1 MKNSELEWGS
11 YNFFGAASTTT
22 PARSFQKKA
31 NCVEMFIFITSCHEL
46 SNDQRCFFC
55 ITRSLLRLV
64 AFTHNGG
71 SSFQLSQAPHSDRT
85 ATAGWKPNKHTALFD
100 KKKRPTKRIKKYKNT
115 SKHSPCVRNN
125 PPQIPLAGFLTI
137 NYPNYIHTS
146 HFGGWAFFGDPA
158 QVKGSWTLCFEWPVT
173 LRLLTTI
180 IGYAFLVEKNRKRTG
195 GIHNSCCGRW
205 CSFSLLG
212 RLFPSNMFHAGFS
225 WACM

>member
-46 SNDQRCFFC
+46 SNDQRCYFC

-85 ATAGWKPNKHTALFD
+85 ATAGWKPHKHTALFD
-100 KKKRPTKRIKKYKNT
+100 FKKNAPQKESKNT
-115 SKHSPCVRNN
+115 SKHSPCVLNN
-125 PPQIPLAGFLTI
+125 PPQIPVTGFLTI
-137 NYPNYIHTS
+137 NYQNYIHS
-146 HFGGWAFFGDPA
+146 YFALWRMSIFFGDPA
-158 QVKGSWTLCFEWPVT
+158 QVKASLTLFFGWPVT

-180 IGYAFLVEKNRKRTG
+180 IGYAFLVEKEQKTNRRNPQ
-195 GIHNSCCGRW
+195 IHAVEDDV
-205 CSFSLLG
+205 SFP
-212 RLFPSNMFHAGFS
+212 FWEDCFH
-225 WACM
+225 

>member
-85 ATAGWKPNKHTALFD
+85 ATAGWKPNKHTKQHCLIL
-100 KKKRPTKRIKKYKNT
+100 KKNAPQKESKNT
-115 SKHSPCVRNN
+115 SKHSPCVLNN

-137 NYPNYIHTS
+137 NYQNYIHTS
-146 HFGGWAFFGDPA
+146 HFGGWAFVWWPCAGERFMNLMFWMTCHIETFGS
-158 QVKGSWTLCFEWPVT
+158 QH
-173 LRLLTTI
+173 RLSFSR
-180 IGYAFLVEKNRKRTG
+180 GKRTENEQEEST
-195 GIHNSCCGRW
+195 IHAVEDDV
-205 CSFSLLG
+205 SFP
-212 RLFPSNMFHAGFS
+212 FWEECFH
-225 WACM
+225 